1 MIAKTFCA
9 RMDHGGCGLLVHIQ
23 EGKIVKI
30 DGDPECPLNRGAI
43 CAKGRAQIERLYHPD
58 RLRYP
63 CRRIGARGEGR
74 WQRISWAEALTT
86 IAEKIREKID
96 QGEER
101 SIVFAQGTP
110 KGLELY
116 LLLRLAN
123 VLKIPHLIT
132 PGPICHMPRE
142 TAALYTCG
150 FFPVPDFDYPPNLVL
165 VWGSNLYQTNEEGIM
180 GAQLRRV
187 RDKGAKLIVIDP
199 RRTPLAAQAD
209 LWLRIKPGTDLAL
222 ALGFLKIIIE
232 EDLVDREFVEE
243 WTIGFQELKENLK
256 NYSLAEISKIT
267 WIPEKEIKEAAR
279 LYGLTKPACIQWGNA
294 LEHTVNSVQSARA
307 LVILAALTGNLD
319 RPGGNVHRPGPPV
332 LRPGE
337 LVLSSKFRE
346 KREKLLAPGMR
357 LAAQMGFT
365 PSQLIIKAI
374 LDEKPYPIKV
384 MYVQGGNPL
393 LSYARAQETYQA
405 LKKLEFLAV
414 AEIFLTPTAQ
424 LADIVLP
431 AATNFEFDD
440 LGHYGLPH
448 GFILARPKL
457 VEPLEEC
464 WPDSMIINELAKRLG
479 QENFFWPNLRA
490 CLDDILKPAGLNYE
504 ELKKIGF
511 YKGEWAYRKYEE
523 KGFPTPSGK
532 VEIYSAKFAEW
543 GYDPLPT
550 YREPK
555 SALPDSKYPLILTS
569 AKDAHYFHS
578 AYRNIP
584 SLRRLSPEP
593 KVFIHPQTAQEL
605 GIHEG
610 EWVVIETRQGTIRQ
624 KAAFDEH
631 LHPQVVVGAYGWWFP
646 ERQDLEFS
654 GWKEANIN
662 ILTDNNPPYEP
673 TIGSTNL
680 RAIPCR
686 VYKEN

>member
-1 MIAKTFCA
+1 
-9 RMDHGGCGLLVHIQ
+9 MDHGGCGLLVHVH
-23 EGKIVKI
+23 EGKITKI
-30 DGDPECPLNRGAI
+30 EGDPECPLNRGAL

-58 RLRYP
+58 RLRHP
-63 CRRIGARGEGR
+63 LKRVGARGEGK
-74 WQRISWAEALTT
+74 WQRISWEEALTT
-86 IAEKIREKID
+86 IAERINEKIV
-96 QGEER
+96 QNEER

-116 LLLRLAN
+116 LLIRLAN

-132 PGPICHMPRE
+132 PGSICHMPRE

-150 FFPVPDFDYPPNLVL
+150 FFPVPDFDYPPKLVL
-165 VWGSNLYQTNEEGIM
+165 VWGSNLYQTNEEGII

-187 RDKGAKLIVIDP
+187 IDEGAKLIVIDP
-199 RRTPLAAQAD
+199 RRTQLASQAD
-209 LWLRIKPGTDLAL
+209 LWLKIKPGTDLAL
-222 ALGFLKIIIE
+222 ALGILKIIVE
-232 EDLVDREFVEE
+232 EDLVDREFVEK
-243 WTIGFQELKENLK
+243 WTIGYPELKESLK
-256 NYSLAEISKIT
+256 NYSLAEIAQIT
-267 WIPEKEIKEAAR
+267 WISEEEIKAAAR
-279 LYGLTKPACIQWGNA
+279 LYSQTKPASIQWGNA
-294 LEHTVNSVQSARA
+294 LEHTINSVQCARA
-307 LVILAALTGNLD
+307 LVILEAVTGNLD
-319 RPGGNVHRPGPPV
+319 RPGGNVHRPGPSV
-332 LRPGE
+332 MRPGE
-337 LVLSSKFRE
+337 LVLSSKFRD
-346 KREKLLAPGMR
+346 KKEKLLAPEMH

-365 PSQLIIKAI
+365 PSQLVIKAI
-374 LDEKPYPIKV
+374 LKEQPYPIKI
-384 MYVQGGNPL
+384 MYLQGGNPL

-448 GFILARPKL
+448 GFILARPKI

-464 WPDSMIINELAKRLG
+464 WPDAAIIIELAKKLG
-479 QENFFWPNLRA
+479 LEKYFWPNLA
-490 CLDDILKPAGLNYE
+490 AGLDEILKPAGLNYE

-511 YKGEWAYRKYEE
+511 WKGEWVYRKYEE

-532 VEIYSAKFAEW
+532 VEIYSSRFAAW

-550 YREPK
+550 YREPV
-555 SALPDSKYPLILTS
+555 PGDSKYPLILTS
-569 AKDAHYFHS
+569 AKEAHYFHS
-578 AYRNIP
+578 AYRHIS

-593 KVFIHPQTAQEL
+593 RVFIHPQTAQEL
-605 GIHEG
+605 GISEG
-610 EWVVIETRQGTIRQ
+610 EWVIMETRQGAIKQ
-624 KAAFDEH
+624 KAALDEH
-631 LHPQVVVGAYGWWFP
+631 LHPQVVVGAYGWWYP
-646 ERQDLEFS
+646 ERQDLELC

-662 ILTDNNPPYEP
+662 ILTDNRPPYEP
-673 TIGSTNL
+673 AIGSTNL

>member
-1 MIAKTFCA
+1 
-9 RMDHGGCGLLVHIQ
+9 MDHGGCGLLVHVQ
-23 EGKIVKI
+23 EGKIIKI
-30 DGDPECPLNRGAI
+30 EGDPECPLNRGAI
-43 CAKGRAQIERLYHPD
+43 CAKGRAQMERLYHPD

-63 CRRIGARGEGR
+63 LQRIGARGEGR
-74 WQRISWAEALTT
+74 WQRISWTEALTI
-86 IAEKIREKID
+86 IAEKIKEKID

-116 LLLRLAN
+116 LLIRLAN
-123 VLKIPHLIT
+123 LLKIPHLIT
-132 PGPICHMPRE
+132 PGSICHMPRE

-150 FFPVPDFDYPPNLVL
+150 FFPVPDFDHPPNLVL
-165 VWGSNLYQTNEEGIM
+165 VWGSNLYQTNEEGII

-187 RDKGAKLIVIDP
+187 RDRGAKLIVIDP
-199 RRTPLAAQAD
+199 RKTQLANHAD
-209 LWLRIKPGTDLAL
+209 LWLRIKPGRDLAL
-222 ALGFLKIIIE
+222 ALGILKIIIE
-232 EDLVDREFVEE
+232 EDLYDRDFVEK
-243 WTIGFQELKENLK
+243 WTIGFPELKENLK
-256 NYSLAEISKIT
+256 NYSLAEIAQIT
-267 WIPEKEIKEAAR
+267 WVSEEKIRETAR
-279 LYGLTKPACIQWGNA
+279 LYGQTKPACIQWGNA
-294 LEHTVNSVQSARA
+294 LEHTINSVQCARA
-307 LVILAALTGNLD
+307 LVILEALTGNLD
-319 RPGGNVHRPGPPV
+319 RPGGNVHRPSPPIM
-332 LRPGE
+332 RAGE
-337 LVLSSKFRE
+337 LVLSSRFRE
-346 KREKLLAPGMR
+346 KKERLLAPEMR

-374 LDEKPYPIKV
+374 LDERPYPIKV
-384 MYVQGGNPL
+384 MYIQGGNPL
-393 LSYARAQETYQA
+393 LSYAQARETYQA

-448 GFILARPKL
+448 GFILARPKI

-479 QENFFWPNLRA
+479 QEKFFWPNLAA

-504 ELKKIGF
+504 ELKKFGF
-511 YKGEWAYRKYEE
+511 LKGEWVYRKYEK

-532 VEIYSAKFAEW
+532 VEIYSSRFADW
-543 GYDPLPT
+543 GYDPLPN
-550 YREPK
+550 YREPIP
-555 SALPDSKYPLILTS
+555 ADSKYPLILTS
-569 AKDAHYFHS
+569 AKEAHYFHS
-578 AYRNIP
+578 AYRNVS

-593 KVFIHPQTAQEL
+593 RVLMHPQTAQGL
-605 GIHEG
+605 GILEG
-610 EWVVIETRQGTIRQ
+610 EWVVIETQQGAIKQ

-646 ERQDLEFS
+646 ERHDLELC

-662 ILTDNNPPYEP
+662 ILTDNRPPYEP
-673 TIGSTNL
+673 AIGSTNL

>member
-1 MIAKTFCA
+1 MIIKTFCA
-9 RMDHGGCGLLVHIQ
+9 RMDHGGCGLLAHIQ
-23 EGKIVKI
+23 DGKIIKI
-30 DGDPECPLNRGAI
+30 EGDPECPLNRGAI

-63 CRRIGARGEGR
+63 LQRIGARGEGR

-86 IAEKIREKID
+86 IAEKIKEKID

-116 LLLRLAN
+116 LLIRLAN
-123 VLKIPHLIT
+123 VLKISHLIT
-132 PGPICHMPRE
+132 PGSICHMPRE
-142 TAALYTCG
+142 TGAFYTCG
-150 FFPVPDFDYPPNLVL
+150 FFPVPDFDHPPNLVL

-199 RRTPLAAQAD
+199 RKTPLAAHAD

-222 ALGFLKIIIE
+222 ALGILKIIIE
-232 EDLVDREFVEE
+232 EDLVDREFVEK
-243 WTIGFQELKENLK
+243 WTSGYQELKESLK
-256 NYSLAEISKIT
+256 NYSLPEISKMT

-294 LEHTVNSVQSARA
+294 LEHTINSVQCARA
-307 LVILAALTGNLD
+307 LVILEALTGNLD

-337 LVLSSKFRE
+337 FVLSSKFRE
-346 KREKLLAPGMR
+346 KRERLLAPGMR

-365 PSQLIIKAI
+365 PSQVIIKAI
-374 LDEKPYPIKV
+374 LDEQPYPLKV

-393 LSYARAQETYQA
+393 LSYAQAQETYQA

-431 AATNFEFDD
+431 VATNFEFDD

-457 VEPLEEC
+457 VEPLDEC

-479 QENFFWPNLRA
+479 QEKFFWPNLRA
-490 CLDDILKPAGLNYE
+490 CLDDILKPAGLNYD
-504 ELKKIGF
+504 ELKKIGYF
-511 YKGEWAYRKYEE
+511 KGDWVYRKYEE

-532 VEIYSAKFAEW
+532 VEIYSSKFAEW

-550 YREPK
+550 YREPVTT
-555 SALPDSKYPLILTS
+555 SSDSKYPLILTS
-569 AKDAHYFHS
+569 AKDAYYFHS
-578 AYRNIP
+578 AYRNIS
-584 SLRRLSPEP
+584 SLRRLSPDP
-593 KVFIHPQTAQEL
+593 KLFIHPQTAQEL

-610 EWVVIETRQGTIRQ
+610 EWVVIETGQGTIRQ
-624 KAAFDEH
+624 KAAFDEN

-646 ERQDLEFS
+646 ERQDLELS

-662 ILTDNNPPYEP
+662 ILTDNSPPYEP

-686 VYKEN
+686 VYREN

>member
-1 MIAKTFCA
+1 
-9 RMDHGGCGLLVHIQ
+9 MDHGGCGLLVHVQ
-23 EGKIVKI
+23 EGKIIKI
-30 DGDPECPLNRGAI
+30 EGDPECPLNRGAI

-63 CRRIGARGEGR
+63 LKRIGARGEGR
-74 WQRISWAEALTT
+74 WQRISWTVALTI
-86 IAEKIREKID
+86 IAEKIKEKID

-116 LLLRLAN
+116 LLIRLAN
-123 VLKIPHLIT
+123 ILKIPHLIT
-132 PGPICHMPRE
+132 PGSICHMPRE
-142 TAALYTCG
+142 TAALSTCG
-150 FFPVPDFDYPPNLVL
+150 FFPVPDFDHPPNLVL

-187 RDKGAKLIVIDP
+187 KDSGAKLIVIDP
-199 RRTPLAAQAD
+199 RKTPLASQAD

-222 ALGFLKIIIE
+222 ALGILKVIVE
-232 EDLVDREFVEE
+232 EDLGDREFVEK
-243 WTIGFQELKENLK
+243 WTVGYPELKENLK
-256 NYSLAEISKIT
+256 NYSLAEIAQIT
-267 WIPEKEIKEAAR
+267 WISVPEIRETAL
-279 LYGLTKPACIQWGNA
+279 LYSQTKPACIQWGNA
-294 LEHTVNSVQSARA
+294 LEHTINSVQCARA
-307 LVILAALTGNLD
+307 VVILEAVTGNLD
-319 RPGGNVHRPGPPV
+319 RPGGNVHRPGPSV
-332 LRPGE
+332 MRPGE

-346 KREKLLAPGMR
+346 KKERLLAPGMR

-365 PSQLIIKAI
+365 PSPLVIRTI
-374 LDEKPYPIKV
+374 LSEEPYSIKV
-384 MYVQGGNPL
+384 MYVQGGNPI

-431 AATNFEFDD
+431 TATNFEFDD

-448 GFILARPKL
+448 GFILARPKI

-464 WPDSMIINELAKRLG
+464 WPDSLIINELAKRLG
-479 QENFFWPNLRA
+479 KEEFFWPHLGA

-504 ELKKIGF
+504 EFKKIGF
-511 YKGEWAYRKYEE
+511 LKGEWAYRKFEE

-532 VEIYSAKFAEW
+532 VEIYSSRFAAW

-550 YREPK
+550 YREP
-555 SALPDSKYPLILTS
+555 LPADAKYPLILTS

-578 AYRNIP
+578 AYRNIS
-584 SLRRLSPEP
+584 SLRQLSPDP
-593 KVFIHPQTAQEL
+593 KVFLHPQTAQEL

-610 EWVVIETRQGTIRQ
+610 EWVVIETPQGAIKQ
-624 KAAFDEH
+624 KAALDKH
-631 LHPQVVVGAYGWWFP
+631 LHPHVVVGAYGWWYP
-646 ERQDLEFS
+646 ERPDLELC

-662 ILTDNNPPYEP
+662 ILTDNRPPYEP
-673 TIGSTNL
+673 AIGSTNL

-686 VYKEN
+686 IYKEN

>member
-1 MIAKTFCA
+1 
-9 RMDHGGCGLLVHIQ
+9 MDHGGCGLLVHVR
-23 EGKIVKI
+23 EGKIIKI
-30 DGDPECPLNRGAI
+30 EGDPECPLNRGAI
-43 CAKGRAQIERLYHPD
+43 CAKGRAHIEKLNHPD

-63 CRRIGARGEGR
+63 LQRIGARGEGK
-74 WQRISWAEALTT
+74 WQRISWAEALSTM
-86 IAEKIREKID
+86 AEKIKEKIAR
-96 QGEER
+96 GEEQ

-116 LLLRLAN
+116 LLIRLAN

-132 PGPICHMPRE
+132 PGSICHMPRE

-150 FFPVPDFDYPPNLVL
+150 FFPVPDFDYPPHLVL

-180 GAQLRRV
+180 GAQLKRV
-187 RDKGAKLIVIDP
+187 LDRGAKLIVIDP
-199 RRTPLAAQAD
+199 RQTQLAAQAN

-222 ALGFLKIIIE
+222 ALGILKII
-232 EDLVDREFVEE
+232 VEE
-243 WTIGFQELKENLK
+243 ELGDRDFIEKWTIGYEELKKHLK
-256 NYSLAEISKIT
+256 NYSLAEISQIT
-267 WIPEKEIKEAAR
+267 WIPEGEIREAAR
-279 LYGLTKPACIQWGNA
+279 LYSQNKPACIQWGNA
-294 LEHTVNSVQSARA
+294 LEHTINGVQSARA
-307 LVILAALTGNLD
+307 VVILEALTGNLD

-332 LRPGE
+332 IRPGE

-346 KREKLLAPGMR
+346 KREKLLAPEMR

-374 LDEKPYPIKV
+374 LHEQPYPIKI

-393 LSYARAQETYQA
+393 LSYAHAQETYRA

-448 GFILARPKL
+448 GFILARPKI

-464 WPDSMIINELAKRLG
+464 WPDSGIINELAKELG
-479 QENFFWPNLRA
+479 LERYFWPNLAA
-490 CLDDILKPAGLNYE
+490 CLDDILRPAGVNYE

-511 YKGEWAYRKYEE
+511 WKGEWIYRKYEE

-532 VEIYSAKFAEW
+532 VEIYSSRFAEW

-550 YREPK
+550 FREP
-555 SALPDSKYPLILTS
+555 APHPLDSKYPLILTS

-578 AYRNIP
+578 AYRHIS

-593 KVFIHPQTAQEL
+593 RVFLHPQTAQES
-605 GIHEG
+605 GISEG
-610 EWVVIETRQGTIRQ
+610 EWVVIETPQGAIKQ
-624 KAAFDEH
+624 KAAVDEH
-631 LHPQVVVGAYGWWFP
+631 LHPRVVVAAYGWWYP
-646 ERQDLEFS
+646 ERQDLELG
-654 GWKEANIN
+654 GWQEANIN

-673 TIGSTNL
+673 AIGSTNL

-686 VYKEN
+686 IYKSTEL